1 MPINFMY
8 FKKDK
13 IINRSNEYSKFW
25 KIEKI
30 KYHSLYIYKQ
40 ESERIVNE
48 KCINIRKLSMKIY
61 ILYIVNL

>member
-40 ESERIVNE
+40 W
-48 KCINIRKLSMKIY
+48 MKWK
-61 ILYIVNL
+61 NR